1 MNSMLCK
8 SCLSDA
14 VRFLSCRV
22 ALLPF
27 SDCPLCCWS
36 ALFYYFTY
44 NFHIL
49 FFSPCKI

>member
-1 MNSMLCK
+1 MLCK

-49 FFSPCKI
+49 FFRLARYK